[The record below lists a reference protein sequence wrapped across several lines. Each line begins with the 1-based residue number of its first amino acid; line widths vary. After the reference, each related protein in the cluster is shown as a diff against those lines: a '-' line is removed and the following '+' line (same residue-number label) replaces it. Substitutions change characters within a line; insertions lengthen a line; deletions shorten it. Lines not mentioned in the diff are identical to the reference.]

1 LGEALKSALD
11 APVSALVQASERTGQ
26 DIAEQSRDA
35 LEAVLKAF
43 LDGLGQT
50 VGEQA
55 KALTGTLEETRK
67 AAQDMH
73 RAYKESLEQHHLSV
87 QDSLQAHAG
96 SFGQTAASFE
106 TLQASIDNLL
116 TLTTPLL
123 HQMIG
128 HQESLLHALEQ
139 ESASA
144 QVIGRA
150 AGELSLAAQASRDTV
165 EQFVTLAERLRE
177 TGKAMGGG
185 SSSGSTS
192 APPPRG
198 IDRNLVRQL
207 RALKSEPGSPT
218 EE

>member
-1 LGEALKSALD
+1 
-11 APVSALVQASERTGQ
+11 
-26 DIAEQSRDA
+26 
-35 LEAVLKAF
+35 
-43 LDGLGQT
+43 
-50 VGEQA
+50 
-55 KALTGTLEETRK
+55 
-67 AAQDMH
+67 
-73 RAYKESLEQHHLSV
+73 
-87 QDSLQAHAG
+87 
-96 SFGQTAASFE
+96 
-106 TLQASIDNLL
+106 
-116 TLTTPLL
+116 
-123 HQMIG
+123 MIG